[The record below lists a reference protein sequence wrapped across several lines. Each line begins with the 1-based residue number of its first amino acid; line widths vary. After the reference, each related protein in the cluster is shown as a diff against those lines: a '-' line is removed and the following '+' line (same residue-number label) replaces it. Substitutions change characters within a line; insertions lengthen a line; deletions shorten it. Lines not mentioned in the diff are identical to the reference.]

1 MKGLILS
8 GGFGTRLRPLTYSQQ
23 KQLIPVANKPILFYG
38 IEDLIEAGIK
48 NIGIIIGPNK
58 NQVIEIVNSVS
69 WDANI
74 EFIEQE
80 KPLGIAHAI
89 KIAKDFL
96 QDDSFIVYLGDNIL
110 REGVIN
116 HVKKFEDS
124 NYEGSI
130 LLTEVDN
137 PEAFGIAFL
146 NKKNE
151 IIKIIEKPKNP
162 QSNLAIIGVYMF
174 RSKIFEAVEEIK
186 PSKRNLLEIT
196 DAIQWL
202 VDNDYRVV
210 SSLVDNWWKDT
221 GKPEDILD
229 ANRLILDD
237 IYSNNQGQII
247 ESEIRGRAQIEK
259 GTVIE
264 NNSMVKG
271 PVLIG
276 KNCKINNSYIGPY
289 TSIGDNCEIIGSEI
303 EDSVILDSVSLI
315 NSGRIIDSLIGR
327 NVKIFKKDNL
337 PEGRRLV
344 IGDNSEVC
352 I

>member
-23 KQLIPVANKPILFYG
+23 KQLIPIANKPILFYG

-58 NQVIEIVNSVS
+58 DEVIKTVNSVT

-80 KPLGIAHAI
+80 HPRGIAHTI

-96 QDDSFIVYLGDNIL
+96 KGDSFIMYLGDNIL
-110 REGVIN
+110 REGVID
-116 HVKKFEDS
+116 HVRKFDS
-124 NYEGSI
+124 SDCEGSI

-137 PEAFGIAFL
+137 PEDFGIAFL
-146 NKKNE
+146 NNKNE
-151 IIKIIEKPKNP
+151 IVKIVEKPINP
-162 QSNLAIIGVYMF
+162 QSNLAVIGVYLF
-174 RSKIFEAVEEIK
+174 RSKILDAVEEIK

-202 VDNDYRVV
+202 IDHDYRVL
-210 SSLVDNWWKDT
+210 SSMVKHWWKDT
-221 GKPEDILD
+221 GKPEDILH

-237 IYSNNQGQII
+237 ISTDNQGLVVS
-247 ESEIRGRAQIEK
+247 SEIRGRVKIEK
-259 GTVIE
+259 ETVID

-276 KNCKINNSYIGPY
+276 KNCRISNSCIGPY
-289 TSIGDNCEIIGSEI
+289 TSIGDNCKIVGSEI
-303 EDSVILDSVSLI
+303 EDSVILNGVSI
-315 NSGRIIDSLIGR
+315 QNCGRIVDSLVGR
-327 NVKIFKKDNL
+327 DVKIFKKEGL
-337 PEGRRLV
+337 PDGRRLIV
-344 IGDNSEVC
+344 GDNSEVFL
-352 I
+352 